1 MIVLR
6 ADKVVCWHIRLQ
18 KKRELYIDV
27 MLIQKKPC
35 LGKNKTHSYA
45 LYNLCYII

>member
-1 MIVLR
+1 MSVLR

-27 MLIQKKPC
+27 IVNLKE
-35 LGKNKTHSYA
+35 A
-45 LYNLCYII
+45 LFG